1 MGVSCINGKDACS
14 LAACR
19 CKDAWRRKAREAG
32 TWRRKNLA
40 KPTDLDLTRSM
51 RMPSIMSRKGW
62 MCTGYWD
69 TTSDSAASRM
79 S

>member
-1 MGVSCINGKDACS
+1 M
-14 LAACR
+14 
-19 CKDAWRRKAREAG
+19 
-32 TWRRKNLA
+32 TT
-40 KPTDLDLTRSM
+40 TDLDLTRSM

-69 TTSDSAASRM
+69 TVSVNAASRM